1 MVKKKIIKIFLFV
14 IMLLVLVFII
24 FTTRKAIILAG
35 GKGTRLYPLT
45 KAVSKQLHC
54 IYDKPMIYY
63 PMSLVMLSNI
73 KDVLIISD
81 PYSLPMY
88 QKLFEDGKWLGMNI
102 SYAEQHEANGLAQ
115 AFVIGEK
122 FIGNDSVALFLGDN
136 IFYGAGLS
144 QQLNEAS
151 SEDLANS
158 GYATIFGYEVV
169 DPRAYGVVELDQFGY
184 AKSLEEK
191 PQNPKS
197 NLAVPGIYFY
207 PNNVVDIAK
216 NLKPSSRGEYEITDV
231 NRFYM
236 DQHKLVVKKM
246 QRGIAWLDSG
256 TFNALNDAS
265 NFVRTIQERTGLKI
279 ADIEEI
285 AKQKQWV

>member
-1 MVKKKIIKIFLFV
+1 MS
-14 IMLLVLVFII
+14 
-24 FTTRKAIILAG
+24 RKAIILAG

-73 KDVLIISD
+73 KDVLVISD

-102 SYAEQHEANGLAQ
+102 SYAEQYDANGLAQ

-191 PQNPKS
+191 PYNPKS

-285 AKQKQWV
+285 AKQKQWI